1 MNRHSAAPTKTLVW
15 STLLLVAIVALS
27 GCSSTRMAYR
37 YADWGVVWWV
47 EDYVTLTDAQKTQL
61 YDDLDDLRG
70 WHCATELPKYQVWLD
85 TLETDV
91 RQQNITPEVLS
102 EHQDELL
109 GFFPPLLSRATPIA
123 SRLLA
128 SLNDAQVRELT
139 DNMAERQR
147 ELEQEYLGE
156 DPTATAAAR
165 AERTS
170 ERLERWLGDLNDNQ
184 QAIVTRWSEQRDR
197 QTEIWLQGR
206 RNWQLA
212 FLDAL
217 ERRQE
222 PGFEQEVARLLNEST
237 SIRGE
242 EYETMMERSRVALN
256 TLIHDVVAAGD
267 TVQLAH
273 LENRTAELN
282 RDFEALTC
290 SPGPEIAE
298 S

>member
-1 MNRHSAAPTKTLVW
+1 MNRQTAAQTNP
-15 STLLLVAIVALS
+15 LLWGVVLLTAVFVLS

-47 EDYVTLTDAQKTQL
+47 EDYVTLTGTQKTQL

-70 WHCATELPKYQVWLD
+70 WHCATELPKYQEWLD

-102 EHQDELL
+102 QHQDELL

-123 SRLLA
+123 TRLLI
-128 SLNDAQVRELT
+128 SLTDAQVRELT
-139 DNMAERQR
+139 ENMAERQR

-156 DPTATAAAR
+156 DLAATAKAR
-165 AERTS
+165 AERTA
-170 ERLERWLGDLNDNQ
+170 ERLERWLGDLNNTQ
-184 QAIVTRWSEQRDR
+184 KAIVTRWSEQRDR

-206 RNWQLA
+206 RNWQQA
-212 FLDAL
+212 FLVAL

-242 EYETMMERSRVALN
+242 EYEAMMARSRVAMN

-267 TVQLAH
+267 RAQLAH

>member
-1 MNRHSAAPTKTLVW
+1 MNRQSAAPTKTLVW
-15 STLLLVAIVALS
+15 STLLLVATVVLS

-85 TLETDV
+85 TLKTDV
-91 RQQNITPEVLS
+91 RQQNITPDVLS

-128 SLNDAQVRELT
+128 SLDDAQVRELT

-156 DPTATAAAR
+156 DPAATAAAR

-184 QAIVTRWSEQRDR
+184 QAIVTLWSEQRDR

-206 RNWQLA
+206 RNWQRA

-222 PGFEQEVARLLNEST
+222 PGFKQEVARLLNEST

-267 TVQLAH
+267 RAQLAH

>member
-1 MNRHSAAPTKTLVW
+1 MNRRSAAPTNPLLF
-15 STLLLVAIVALS
+15 STLLLIAIVVLS
-27 GCSSTRMAYR
+27 GCSSTRVAYR

-61 YDDLDDLRG
+61 YADLDELRG
-70 WHCATELPKYQVWLD
+70 WHCTTELPKYQMWLD

-128 SLNDAQVRELT
+128 SLDDAQVRELT
-139 DNMAERQR
+139 ENMAERQR

-156 DPTATAAAR
+156 DPVATAEAR
-165 AERTS
+165 AERAS
-170 ERLERWLGDLNDNQ
+170 ERLERWLGDLNDTQ
-184 QAIVTRWSEQRDR
+184 QAIVSRWSEQRDR

-217 ERRQE
+217 EQRQE
-222 PGFEQEVARLLNEST
+222 PRFEKEVVRLLTESI

-242 EYETMMERSRVALN
+242 EYEAMMERSRVALN

-267 TVQLAH
+267 RAQLAH

-298 S
+298 R

>member
-1 MNRHSAAPTKTLVW
+1 MNRQTVTANKSLLW
-15 STLLLVAIVALS
+15 STLLLAALLVLS

-61 YDDLDDLRG
+61 YEDLDELRG
-70 WHCATELPKYQVWLD
+70 WHCATELPKYQVWLN

-91 RQQNITPEVLS
+91 RQQNITPEALS
-102 EHQDELL
+102 QHQDELL

-123 SRLLA
+123 TRLLT
-128 SLNDAQVRELT
+128 SLTDAQVRELT
-139 DNMAERQR
+139 ENMAERQR

-156 DPTATAAAR
+156 DPAATAAAR

-184 QAIVTRWSEQRDR
+184 RAIVTRWSAQRDR

-206 RNWQLA
+206 RNWQLT
-212 FLDAL
+212 FLEAL

-242 EYETMMERSRVALN
+242 EYEAMMARSRVALN
-256 TLIHDVVAAGD
+256 TLIHGVVAAGD
-267 TVQLAH
+267 TAQLAH
-273 LENRTAELN
+273 LENRAAELN

>member
-1 MNRHSAAPTKTLVW
+1 MNRQSAAPTKTLVW
-15 STLLLVAIVALS
+15 SILLLVAIVVLS

-85 TLETDV
+85 ALETDV
-91 RQQNITPEVLS
+91 RQQNITSDVLS

-128 SLNDAQVRELT
+128 SLNDTQVRELT

-156 DPTATAAAR
+156 DPAATAAAR

-206 RNWQLA
+206 RNWQQA

-242 EYETMMERSRVALN
+242 EYETMVERSRVALN

-267 TVQLAH
+267 KAQLAH

>member
-1 MNRHSAAPTKTLVW
+1 MNRQTVTANKSLLW
-15 STLLLVAIVALS
+15 STLLLAALLVLS

-61 YDDLDDLRG
+61 YEDLDELRG
-70 WHCATELPKYQVWLD
+70 WHCATELPKYQVWLN

-91 RQQNITPEVLS
+91 RQQNITPEALS
-102 EHQDELL
+102 QHQDELL

-123 SRLLA
+123 TRLLT
-128 SLNDAQVRELT
+128 SLTDAQVRELT
-139 DNMAERQR
+139 ENMAERQR

-156 DPTATAAAR
+156 DPAATAVAR

-170 ERLERWLGDLNDNQ
+170 ERLERWLGDLNGNQ
-184 QAIVTRWSEQRDR
+184 RAIVTRWSAQRDR

-206 RNWQLA
+206 RNWQLT
-212 FLDAL
+212 FLEAL

-242 EYETMMERSRVALN
+242 EYEAMMARSRVALN
-256 TLIHDVVAAGD
+256 TLIHGVVAAGA
-267 TVQLAH
+267 TAQLAH
-273 LENRTAELN
+273 LKNRAAELN